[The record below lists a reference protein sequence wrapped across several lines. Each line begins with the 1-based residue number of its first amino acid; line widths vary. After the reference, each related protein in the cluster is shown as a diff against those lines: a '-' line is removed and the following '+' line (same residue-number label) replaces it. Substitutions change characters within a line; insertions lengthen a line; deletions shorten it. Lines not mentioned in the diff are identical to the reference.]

1 MRNAET
7 VLGVICERGT
17 RGLPLERVYRL
28 LFSRELYLH
37 AYGRLYRNDG
47 ALTRGATADTVDGMS
62 LAKIDHLIDD
72 VRHERHRW
80 TPVRRVSIPKSNGKT
95 RPLGIPTWTDKLL
108 QEVIRMILEAY
119 YEPQFSPRSHGFRP
133 RRGCHTALREAYRT
147 WNGTAWFIEGDIS
160 QCFDSLDHQVLL
172 SILRETIHD
181 NRFIRLIENLLTAGY
196 LEDWKFNATLS
207 GTPQGGVVSPILSN
221 IYLDRLDKWIEMTL
235 LPAYTCGTERK
246 YNTTYTRT
254 NARVQK
260 LRRIG
265 QRKEALALRK
275 QIRTLPTHDPTD
287 PDYRRLRYVRYADDF
302 LLGLAGPRFEAE
314 EIKARLGEFLR
325 DTLKLELSKT
335 KTLITHAR
343 TEAARFLG
351 YEIGT
356 FHDNTRR
363 SINGAISL
371 RVPAAVARAKCEPY
385 MRSGKPVHRPEMEHD
400 SPYSIVSQYQQE
412 FRGVVE
418 YYQLAYNRY
427 RFNRLKWIMGTS
439 LAKTLGHKLRLS
451 VQQVWNRYGATTTT
465 SLGTYRVLRVTVD
478 RGDKQAPLV
487 AHWGGIS
494 LSRRIGAIL
503 NDQPKRVWNIRHTE
517 LLERVLANICELCS
531 STVDIEVHHI
541 RHLRDLQRKGRG
553 ELPAWVQKMAA
564 RHRKTLVVCSVCH
577 HAIHDGRVVGRQK
590 RPNSLTQS

>member
-1 MRNAET
+1 M
-7 VLGVICERGT
+7 
-17 RGLPLERVYRL
+17 
-28 LFSRELYLH
+28 
-37 AYGRLYRNDG
+37 
-47 ALTRGATADTVDGMS
+47 
-62 LAKIDHLIDD
+62 
-72 VRHERHRW
+72 
-80 TPVRRVSIPKSNGKT
+80 
-95 RPLGIPTWTDKLL
+95 
-108 QEVIRMILEAY
+108 
-119 YEPQFSPRSHGFRP
+119 
-133 RRGCHTALREAYRT
+133 
-147 WNGTAWFIEGDIS
+147 
-160 QCFDSLDHQVLL
+160 DHQVLL
-172 SILRETIHD
+172 AILREKIHD
-181 NRFIRLIENLLTAGY
+181 NRLIRLIENLLTAGY

-221 IYLDRLDKWIEMTL
+221 IYLDRLDKWIETTL
-235 LPAYTCGTERK
+235 LPAYNRAIERK

-265 QRKEALALRK
+265 QRKEAMALRK
-275 QIRTLPTHDPTD
+275 QIRTLPTHDPND

-302 LLGLAGPRFEAE
+302 LLGFAGPRSEAE
-314 EIKARLGEFLR
+314 EIKAQLGEFLR

-343 TEAARFLG
+343 TETARFLG

-371 RVPAAVARAKCEPY
+371 RVPVAVVSAKCAHY
-385 MRSGKPVHRPEMEHD
+385 MRNGKSVHRPEMEHD
-400 SPYSIVSQYQQE
+400 SPYSIVRHYQQE
-412 FRGVVE
+412 YRGVVE

-451 VQQVWNRYGATTTT
+451 VQQVWNRYGTTTTT
-465 SLGTYRVLRVTVD
+465 SSGTYRVLRVAVD
-478 RGDKQAPLV
+478 RGGKQAPLV

-494 LSRRIGAIL
+494 LSRRIGAFL

-517 LLERVLANICELCS
+517 LLERVLANTCELCGS
-531 STVDIEVHHI
+531 RVDIEVHHI

-553 ELPAWVQKMAA
+553 EPPVWVQKMAS
-564 RHRKTLVVCSVCH
+564 RHRKTLVVCSACH
-577 HAIHDGRVVGRQK
+577 HAIHNGRRGGTRHK
-590 RPNSLTQS
+590 TE